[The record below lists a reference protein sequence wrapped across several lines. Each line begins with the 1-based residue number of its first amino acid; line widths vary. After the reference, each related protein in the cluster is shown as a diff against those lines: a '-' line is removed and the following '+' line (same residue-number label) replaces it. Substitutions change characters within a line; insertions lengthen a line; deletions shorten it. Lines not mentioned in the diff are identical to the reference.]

1 METPQKNSLREKQ
14 GRDMHPKREGVDI
27 PFMRRSSVKRWLND
41 LYRAVLL
48 GL

>member
-27 PFMRRSSVKRWLND
+27 PLHEEEFSKEVVK
-41 LYRAVLL
+41 
-48 GL
+48 

>member
-14 GRDMHPKREGVDI
+14 GRDTHPKREGVDI
-27 PFMRRSSVKRWLND
+27 PFMRRSSVKKWLND